1 MKKLL
6 IMAAA
11 VVASASS
18 FAQDDL
24 VKDAQ
29 KLCDKGEFDEAVKV
43 ITPALTS
50 DATTDKAAAWN
61 TLNNIYFQK
70 FSAIQQVKAESEIK
84 KNNAP
89 YDTLGLNRSIILA
102 MEAAMKCDE
111 FDRQPNAKGKVK
123 IRFRK
128 ANQDR
133 YQMGRLNL
141 IQSGLSEYNQKNFDN
156 AQKAWMMY
164 IDSAEDPMFTGV
176 DLTKDEYRA
185 EIAYFAGLV
194 SYQKKDYANAVK
206 YAKIAAQD
214 SAKAADA
221 NEILLFSQKENC
233 KTKEDSL
240 AYVGTLKELHKQKP
254 DEDKYFNLLMEY
266 YSATGRQAERT
277 KWLEEEITA
286 APNNKMAWALKGE
299 SEMNSQKWNEAVAS
313 YKKALEIDPNFI
325 QVIFNVGVCLNSQ
338 AIELKDKLA
347 DKKTGG
353 LTTENL
359 NKVKA
364 VLNQALTY
372 MEKARELDP
381 TREKVNW
388 AYPLYQIYYSLGN
401 KEKSAEMEKL
411 LGN

>member
-1 MKKLL
+1 
-6 IMAAA
+6 
-11 VVASASS
+11 
-18 FAQDDL
+18 
-24 VKDAQ
+24 
-29 KLCDKGEFDEAVKV
+29 
-43 ITPALTS
+43 
-50 DATTDKAAAWN
+50 
-61 TLNNIYFQK
+61 
-70 FSAIQQVKAESEIK
+70 
-84 KNNAP
+84 
-89 YDTLGLNRSIILA
+89 

-240 AYVGTLKELHKQKP
+240 TYVGTLKELHKQKP
-254 DEDKYFNLLMEY
+254 TEDKYFNLLMEY
-266 YSATGRQAERT
+266 YGAPGRQAERV
-277 KWLEEEITA
+277 KWLEEEIA
-286 APNNKMAWALKGE
+286 ANPNNKMAWALKGE

-353 LTTENL
+353 LTPENM

-381 TREKVNW
+381 SREKVNW

-401 KEKSAEMEKL
+401 KEKSAEMEKM

>member
-1 MKKLL
+1 MKKL
-6 IMAAA
+6 IMMA
-11 VVASASS
+11 VTVAASATA
-18 FAQDDL
+18 FAQDNV
-24 VKDAQ
+24 VKEAQ
-29 KLCDKGEFDEAVKV
+29 KLCDKGEFEEALKI

-61 TLNNIYFQK
+61 TLNNIHYQK
-70 FSAIQQVKAESEIK
+70 FADIQQKKAESEIK
-84 KNNAP
+84 KDNTP
-89 YDTLGLNRSIILA
+89 YDTLGMHRSIIAA
-102 MEAAMKCDE
+102 MEAALKCDE
-111 FDRQPNAKGKVK
+111 FDRQPNEKGKVK

-133 YQMGRLNL
+133 YQMGRLSL
-141 IQSGLSEYNQKNFDN
+141 IQAGLFEYNHKNLDN
-156 AQKAWMMY
+156 AQKAWTLY
-164 IDSAEDPMFTGV
+164 IDSAEDHMFTDI

-194 SYQKKDYANAVK
+194 SYQKKDYASAVK

-240 AYVGTLKELHKQKP
+240 AYVGILKDLHKQKP
-254 DEDKYFNLLMEY
+254 NEDKYFNLLMEY
-266 YSATGRQAERT
+266 YSAPGRQAERM

-286 APNNKMAWALKGE
+286 DPKNKMAWALKGE
-299 SEMNSQKWNEAVAS
+299 AEMNSQKWNEAVES

-325 QVIFNVGVCLNSQ
+325 QVIFNIGVCLNSK
-338 AIELKDKLA
+338 AIELKDQLA

-353 LTTENL
+353 LTTANL
-359 NKVKA
+359 NKVKE

-372 MEKARELDP
+372 MEKAKELDP
-381 TREKVNW
+381 SREKVNW

>member
-240 AYVGTLKELHKQKP
+240 TYVGTLKELHKQKP
-254 DEDKYFNLLMEY
+254 TEDKYFNLLMEY
-266 YSATGRQAERT
+266 YGAPGRKAERV
-277 KWLEEEITA
+277 KWLEEEIA
-286 APNNKMAWALKGE
+286 ANPNNKMAWALKGE

-353 LTTENL
+353 LTPENM

-381 TREKVNW
+381 SREKVNW

-401 KEKSAEMEKL
+401 KEKSAEMEKM